1 MPPELKAAHRAKH
14 ELEVGYIGGDFL
26 ADFKHSA
33 GTGLQREEF
42 KRRRS
47 VQAVLQPR
55 GAAAPPGRSQLPAH
69 ARQRSASLLHVRR
82 VASPIAVPTNKAPAR
97 EGHPA
102 DDTGRAYRRRHK
114 QHQEGEDRQW
124 RCQSH
129 GSGGGRHMQRQ
140 GGRLR
145 SAGCGLPASVR
156 NLYGGCSRDL
166 NAHGDCMRMQV
177 ASTFWRYWEARA
189 CKSLCASSIARLRVV
204 SERGKTALRAAVGLF
219 SQLPSHDPDSFRRRP
234 TAPRTAGTTAQQTLI
249 GLGHACP
256 SGDRR

>member
-1 MPPELKAAHRAKH
+1 MPPALKAAHRAKH

-33 GTGLQREEF
+33 GTGLQREGF

-47 VQAVLQPR
+47 VQAVLRPR

-102 DDTGRAYRRRHK
+102 VDTGRAYRRRHK

-145 SAGCGLPASVR
+145 SAGCGCGGVGAQLIWGMQPGLERAWRLHAHAGCKHLLAVLGGPRLQKSV
-156 NLYGGCSRDL
+156 C
-166 NAHGDCMRMQV
+166 
-177 ASTFWRYWEARA
+177 E
-189 CKSLCASSIARLRVV
+189 SSIARLRVV
-204 SERGKTALRAAVGLF
+204 IVRGKTALRAAVV
-219 SQLPSHDPDSFRRRP
+219 
-234 TAPRTAGTTAQQTLI
+234 
-249 GLGHACP
+249 
-256 SGDRR
+256 